1 MMNSMLRC
9 VCRAFTRPLLAAG
22 LALAAALP
30 VQAQSSGPAPAAVE
44 AAIRKALDGKLG
56 QGVKIDAISKTPY
69 ADLYEVRAGADIL
82 YIDETGRYVFQGSVI
97 DLSTGRNLSR
107 DRSEALQ
114 AENDRALRSVLWSQD
129 SLKHAMKMTKGNGK
143 RQMIVFEDPYC
154 GFCKR
159 MRQSFEQMNDITVYT
174 FLLPIL
180 SEDSG
185 VKSRN
190 VWCSANRQKAY
201 DDWMLRG
208 VAPAE
213 AKKDCD
219 DSIAETQAL
228 ARRLRINGTPAIFF
242 TDGTRQPGFMPPDAL
257 EKRLATVKN

>member
-1 MMNSMLRC
+1 MSNSLLRLIS
-9 VCRAFTRPLLAAG
+9 RPLLVAG
-22 LALAAALP
+22 VALVTALP
-30 VQAQSSGPAPAAVE
+30 VLAQSAGPVPAAAD

-56 QGVKIDAISKTPY
+56 QGVKIDAITRTPY

-82 YIDETGRYVFQGSVI
+82 YIDDSGRYVFQGSVI
-97 DLSTGRNLSR
+97 DLTNGRNLSR
-107 DRSEALQ
+107 ERSEALQ
-114 AENDRALRSVLWSQD
+114 AEADRAMRTVLWSQD
-129 SLKHAMKMTKGNGK
+129 SLKHALKMTKGNGK

-159 MRQSFEQMNDITVYT
+159 MRESFEQMNDITVYT

-208 VAPAE
+208 VAPA
-213 AKKDCD
+213 AARKDCD

-242 TDGTRQPGFMPPDAL
+242 TDGTRQPGFMPADAL
-257 EKRLATVKN
+257 EKRLSSVKN